1 MGAAMG
7 VAVGSSSHHR
17 PSVCEQLRP
26 EDQHQL
32 SPARSRQPAP
42 GQVYVGRPSSLGN
55 PYALGRDGSGGGSGD
70 GSGEP
75 VIAQWRRWLLAL
87 LVRRCSWRRIVADG
101 KPSSK

>member
-1 MGAAMG
+1 VNSSALRISIGRARRG
-7 VAVGSSSHHR
+7 LGS
-17 PSVCEQLRP
+17 LRP
-26 EDQHQL
+26 G
-32 SPARSRQPAP
+32 P
-42 GQVYVGRPSSLGN
+42 VYVGRPSSLAN
-55 PYALGRDGSGGGSGD
+55 PYAPGRDGSRDGSGD

>member
-55 PYALGRDGSGGGSGD
+55 PYALGRDGSGD

-75 VIAQWRRWLLAL
+75 VIAQWRRWRSAL

>member
-1 MGAAMG
+1 
-7 VAVGSSSHHR
+7 
-17 PSVCEQLRP
+17 
-26 EDQHQL
+26 
-32 SPARSRQPAP
+32 
-42 GQVYVGRPSSLGN
+42 VGRPSSLGN

>member
-7 VAVGSSSHHR
+7 VAVGSSSHHS

-26 EDQHQL
+26 EDQHRPR
-32 SPARSRQPAP
+32 PARSRQPAP
-42 GQVYVGRPSSLGN
+42 GPVYVGRPSSLGN
-55 PYALGRDGSGGGSGD
+55 PYALGRDGICDGSGD

-87 LVRRCSWRRIVADG
+87 LVRRCSWPRIVADG